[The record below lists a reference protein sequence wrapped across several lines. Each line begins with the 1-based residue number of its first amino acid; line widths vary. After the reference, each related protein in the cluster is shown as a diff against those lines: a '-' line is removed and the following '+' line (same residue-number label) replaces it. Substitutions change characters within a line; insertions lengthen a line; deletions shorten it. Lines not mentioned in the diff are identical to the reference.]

1 MGAEMW
7 QFAGIAGVGAVIVTL
22 WVLFVY
28 RPRRTGE
35 GTPPVD
41 PPVEARDPER
51 D

>member
-1 MGAEMW
+1 MSAEVW
-7 QFAGIAGVGAVIVTL
+7 QFAGLVATGIAVVTL

-35 GTPPVD
+35 GTPPID
-41 PPVEARDPER
+41 PSVKEEASER